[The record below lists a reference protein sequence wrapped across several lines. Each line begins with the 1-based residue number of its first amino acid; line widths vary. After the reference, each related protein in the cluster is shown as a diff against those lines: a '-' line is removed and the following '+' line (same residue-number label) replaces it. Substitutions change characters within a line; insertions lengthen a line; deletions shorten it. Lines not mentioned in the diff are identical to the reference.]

1 MSVTVV
7 MATYNRRDYVGD
19 AIESVLR
26 QRYSGFELIIVDDG
40 SVDGTRDVIEHYAR
54 QDDRIRAVHHK
65 ENKGLA
71 EACNTGLALARHDLI
86 ARHDDDDLMLPDR
99 LGQQVEFLRMHPE
112 VSVVSSWVH
121 LIDEAGGIIGHS
133 CPKVDLD
140 RGIAQRIPTLF
151 LEIIHPAS
159 MYRRSDVLKVGGYRP
174 VKLEDRDLWGRLATS
189 GYRIAVHPQFVALH
203 RRHSSSLMPRSLK
216 SFSNSATLSTAM
228 SSEGCR
234 EMTR

>member
-40 SVDGTRDVIEHYAR
+40 SGEGTRDVIEHYAR

-140 RGIAQRIPTLF
+140 R
-151 LEIIHPAS
+151 
-159 MYRRSDVLKVGGYRP
+159 
-174 VKLEDRDLWGRLATS
+174 
-189 GYRIAVHPQFVALH
+189 
-203 RRHSSSLMPRSLK
+203 
-216 SFSNSATLSTAM
+216 
-228 SSEGCR
+228 
-234 EMTR
+234 